1 MLQYEDYHTDT
12 GDLMARISNLEDLLE
27 RLNGDQSV
35 KDGIR
40 SMMRFGLVYED
51 SHEEVLRLVGGKVT
65 AGCRVDHRSPA
76 IDRFGTVVR
85 APRDVTLDKGV
96 RAVSWDDDPDEIDFV
111 AESSLV
117 PIAKPG
123 ETVYSGL
130 NVIDEVRRGGDKP
143 AHLVIQGENLHA
155 LQTLRYTHAG
165 KVDVAMIDPPYNS
178 GGDLIYNDHYVA
190 KEDSFRHSKWLSFM
204 EHRLRIARDLL
215 SDTGII
221 IVAIDDN
228 EQAHLRLLMDEIF
241 GAQNFIANVVWQGG
255 RKNDSRYVSVGH
267 DYMLIY
273 AKSASALSD
282 AGIRWREEKPGLE
295 LVLETGQD
303 AWRRALWGALVE
315 TERDRYDLYVRS
327 RSLEDSSVF
336 HPDYSWEWAKSMIE
350 DADRRDRAFATQI
363 RTRAA
368 ELATST
374 MRAWFKAQPKD
385 APVQAMSRNVYFL
398 PDGRLCRDTDVSW
411 PGGGGPRYDV
421 LHPATS
427 KPVPV
432 PERGWIYSTP
442 ERMQRAIDAGE
453 VVFRADHTKP
463 ISIKRPLESV
473 TGQVAMSVF
482 DRQRTH
488 AGRQLKDVFGGEARF
503 KFPKDTDVLARWIG
517 IATSNNPNAVVLDF
531 FGGSGSTAHAVLDM
545 NATDNGSRQ
554 CILVTNNE
562 VEEKQRKQLVKD
574 GHFPGDPEFEKHG
587 IFQHVTYPRIK
598 TVATGIREDGS
609 TYSEGLDENVVFT
622 ELTYTHPSSVRLGRN
637 FAEVAPLLWARA
649 GQRGEIIT
657 NDEGATFCIGSNY
670 AITFDAGA
678 ATMAEFAAALVAAD
692 LPEAADVFIVSD
704 DDEQYSRA
712 CVDLSN
718 FTVHRLYQD
727 YLVNFEVKA

>member
-1 MLQYEDYHTDT
+1 
-12 GDLMARISNLEDLLE
+12 MARISNLEDLLE

-51 SHEEVLRLVGGKVT
+51 SHEEVLRLVGAKVT

-273 AKSASALSD
+273 AKSAGALSNSD
-282 AGIRWREEKPGLE
+282 VVWREEKPGIDEVLAAGSVAWATAGGDARAATDLLKAWYKTLPAGHPSLEIKHYNRVDDGGRVYFAADLGRSKSLGARPNLVYDIVHPVTKQAISSPPNGWALSKPRMLE
-295 LVLETGQD
+295 LIESNGILFGDDETKRPTRKTWLEGGAGQV
-303 AWRRALWGALVE
+303 AASVF
-315 TERDRYDLYVRS
+315 ERDR
-327 RSLEDSSVF
+327 
-336 HPDYSWEWAKSMIE
+336 
-350 DADRRDRAFATQI
+350 
-363 RTRAA
+363 RAA
-368 ELATST
+368 GNALAQLFGDS
-374 MRAWFKAQPKD
+374 
-385 APVQAMSRNVYFL
+385 VQ
-398 PDGRLCRDTDVSW
+398 
-411 PGGGGPRYDV
+411 
-421 LHPATS
+421 
-427 KPVPV
+427 
-432 PERGWIYSTP
+432 
-442 ERMQRAIDAGE
+442 
-453 VVFRADHTKP
+453 
-463 ISIKRPLESV
+463 
-473 TGQVAMSVF
+473 
-482 DRQRTH
+482 
-488 AGRQLKDVFGGEARF
+488 RF
-503 KFPKDTDVLARWIG
+503 KFPKDIAVLGRWIN
-517 IATSNNPNAVVLDF
+517 IVTSGNPEALILDF
-531 FGGSGSTAHAVLDM
+531 FGGSGSTMHAVMEM
-545 NATDNGSRQ
+545 NAADGGSRR
-554 CILVTNNE
+554 CVLVTNNE
-562 VEEKQRKQLVKD
+562 VEEKQRKQLVDD
-574 GHFPGDPEFEKHG
+574 GHFPGDPEFDRHG
-587 IFQHVTYPRIK
+587 IFHHVTYPRIK
-598 TVATGIREDGS
+598 TVATGVREDGS
-609 TYSEGLDENVVFT
+609 AYSKGLDENVVFT

-637 FAEVAPLLWARA
+637 FAEIAPLLWARA

-657 NDEGATFCIGSNY
+657 NDEGATFCIGDNY

-678 ATMAEFAAALVAAD
+678 ATMAEFAVALVAAD
-692 LPEAADVFIVSD
+692 LPEAADVFVVSD